1 MISKFVGVLLDDI
14 LSWKKHTKYLEN
26 KIAKNIGL
34 KYRAKPFLHKE
45 SLLERQYSNILS
57 YLNYGNL
64 EWGSAYLTNLKKL
77 RSQQKHA
84 IRIVHNNTKFEH
96 RK

>member
-34 KYRAKPFLHKE
+34 KCRAKPFLHKE
-45 SLLERQYSNILS
+45 SLLELQYSNILS

-64 EWGSAYLTNLKKL
+64 EWGSDYLTNLKKL

>member
-14 LSWKKHTKYLEN
+14 LSWKKRTKYLEN

-34 KYRAKPFLHKE
+34 KYRAKPFLHND
-45 SLLERQYSNILS
+45 SLLELQCSNILS
-57 YLNYGNL
+57 YLNYANL

-84 IRIVHNNTKFEH
+84 IRVVHNNTKFEH

>member
-14 LSWKKHTKYLEN
+14 LSWKKHTNYLEN

-45 SLLERQYSNILS
+45 SLLELQYSNILS

>member
-45 SLLERQYSNILS
+45 SLLELQYSNILS

>member
-26 KIAKNIGL
+26 KIAKNTGL

-45 SLLERQYSNILS
+45 SLLELQYSNILS

>member
-1 MISKFVGVLLDDI
+1 MISTFVGVLLDDI

-45 SLLERQYSNILS
+45 SLLELQYSNILS

-64 EWGSAYLTNLKKL
+64 EWRSAYLTNLKKL

>member
-26 KIAKNIGL
+26 KIAKNIRL

-45 SLLERQYSNILS
+45 SLLELQYSNILS

>member
-45 SLLERQYSNILS
+45 SLLELQYSNILS

-84 IRIVHNNTKFEH
+84 IRIVHNNTNFEH

>member
-45 SLLERQYSNILS
+45 SLLELQYSNILS

-84 IRIVHNNTKFEH
+84 IRIVHNNRKFEH

>member
-45 SLLERQYSNILS
+45 SLLELQYSNILS

-64 EWGSAYLTNLKKL
+64 EWRSAYLTNLKKL

>member
-45 SLLERQYSNILS
+45 SLLELQYSNILS

-64 EWGSAYLTNLKKL
+64 EWGSAYLTNLKEL

>member
-26 KIAKNIGL
+26 KIVKNIGL

-45 SLLERQYSNILS
+45 SLLELQYSNILS